1 MSQIE
6 RVHARQ
12 ILDSRGNPTVEAE
25 VVLRSGVHGR
35 AAVPSGASTGEF
47 EATELRDGGERWQ
60 GKGVTRAVASVDG
73 EIAGAVAG
81 MDAADQKGLDEALI
95 ALDGTPNKSRLGANA
110 ILGVSLAA
118 AHAQAAEEGLPLW
131 RYLGG
136 ETARV
141 LPVPMMNVLNGGA
154 HADNKVDF
162 QEFMIV
168 PCGASSFS
176 ECLRIGS
183 EVFHS
188 LKRTLHERGMSTAG
202 GDEGGFAPDLGSNE
216 EALEMLVAGIKA
228 AGYEPG
234 ADVAIALDPAT
245 SELFEDGAYVLEHEG
260 RTLSAIELA
269 DYWAELAARY
279 PIVSLEDGMDEQD
292 WDGWKALTDR
302 LGASV
307 QLVGDDLFVT
317 NTERLARGIELGV
330 ANSILIK
337 VNQIGTLTETF
348 AAIAMAREA
357 GYTAVMSHR
366 SGETEDVT
374 IADLAVA
381 TGCGQIKTGAPSRS
395 DRVAKYNQLL
405 RIEEQ
410 LGGARRVSRAFGVP
424 RLTCRRNAC
433 GRRMRP
439 YARCLRLRPRERH
452 APAAALLGQSRA
464 ARALGSA
471 GTYRDAGRDDGDRLS
486 LPERRRAAVLR
497 LGRVKARRCPGR
509 RARTPAQGSPAA
521 ARAALE
527 PWHRAG
533 RGAAAGHDPSGGA
546 GLHRERLA
554 GELTIGVS

>member
-6 RVHARQ
+6 RIHARQ
-12 ILDSRGNPTVEAE
+12 ILDSRGNPTVEVE
-25 VVLRSGVHGR
+25 VGLRSGAHGH

-47 EATELRDGGERWQ
+47 EATELRDGGKPWG
-60 GKGVTRAVASVDG
+60 GKGVTRAVGNVNG
-73 EIAGAVAG
+73 EIAEAIRGKE
-81 MDAADQKGLDEALI
+81 AADQAALDAALI
-95 ALDGTPNKSRLGANA
+95 ELDGTENKSRLGANA

-136 ETARV
+136 EAARV

-168 PCGASSFS
+168 PCGAPSFS
-176 ECLRIGS
+176 ECLRMGA
-183 EVFHS
+183 EVFHA
-188 LKRTLHERGMSTAG
+188 LKGTLHERGLGTAG

-216 EALEMLVAGIKA
+216 EALTMLVAGIRA

-234 ADVAIALDPAT
+234 EDVAIALDPAT
-245 SELFEDGAYVLEHEG
+245 SEFYRDGAYVLEHEG
-260 RTLSAIELA
+260 RTLSAAELT
-269 DYWAELAARY
+269 DYWADLAGRY
-279 PIVSLEDGMDEQD
+279 PIVSIEDGMDEED
-292 WDGWKALTDR
+292 WEGWKTLTER
-302 LGASV
+302 LGSGL
-307 QLVGDDLFVT
+307 QLVGDDVFVT
-317 NTERLARGIELGV
+317 NTKRLQRGIETGV

-337 VNQIGTLTETF
+337 VNQIGTLSETL

-410 LGGARRVSRAFGVP
+410 LGADAEFPGASVFR
-424 RLTCRRNAC
+424 
-433 GRRMRP
+433 GR
-439 YARCLRLRPRERH
+439 
-452 APAAALLGQSRA
+452 
-464 ARALGSA
+464 
-471 GTYRDAGRDDGDRLS
+471 
-486 LPERRRAAVLR
+486 
-497 LGRVKARRCPGR
+497 
-509 RARTPAQGSPAA
+509 
-521 ARAALE
+521 
-527 PWHRAG
+527 
-533 RGAAAGHDPSGGA
+533 
-546 GLHRERLA
+546 
-554 GELTIGVS
+554 